1 MRDRKIDTGMRS
13 EENERERGEREV
25 TSRGNGEEATRVRR
39 EEKSERLERERNIYR

>member
-25 TSRGNGEEATRVRR
+25 TSRGNGEGSNAGETGR
-39 EEKSERLERERNIYR
+39 EERKA